1 VQISGTW
8 DGAGGIGGLV
18 ERIFAPRVLR
28 TIYTDELKR
37 LDAYARERRSA

>member
-8 DGAGGIGGLV
+8 DGAGGIGGLF

-28 TIYTDELKR
+28 AIYTD
-37 LDAYARERRSA
+37 